1 MSRHVVATVDEIA
14 PGKSKLV
21 TVKGRE
27 IGLFNV
33 NGSFYALAN
42 RCPHAGGAL
51 CEGAIVG
58 LVQSDGPGKYKLA
71 RPGEFL
77 RCPWHGWEFDMRNG
91 QSYFDPKRVK
101 VRSYPV
107 AVESGE
113 EPVQHLPA
121 AALDVARAAELVYA
135 DGGAQRGDAM
145 FEAHAGEGVRVVL
158 GVVVDLAQAAL
169 VVVPVQQ
176 RQLPESVVAGGQDT
190 ALAGGDG
197 LLVGRVHGHVGERP
211 DVLAGP

>member
-33 NGSFYALAN
+33 NGQFYALAN

-77 RCPWHGWEFDMRNG
+77 RCPWHGWEFEIATG
-91 QSYFDPKRVK
+91 QSWCDPKNLKIRQF
-101 VRSYPV
+101 PV
-107 AVESGE
+107 AVEPG
-113 EPVQHLPA
+113 
-121 AALDVARAAELVYA
+121 AELIKGPYVA
-135 DGGAQRGDAM
+135 ETFPVSVEQRYLIV
-145 FEAHAGEGVRVVL
+145 EL
-158 GVVVDLAQAAL
+158 
-169 VVVPVQQ
+169 
-176 RQLPESVVAGGQDT
+176 
-190 ALAGGDG
+190 
-197 LLVGRVHGHVGERP
+197 
-211 DVLAGP
+211 